1 MYQYMQISN
10 TSLIVG
16 SYHVKED
23 IHHEITLQEH
33 FTLKGIIIGCM
44 SLFMHIFPTN
54 LPLVWLP

>member
-10 TSLIVG
+10 TSLIFG

-23 IHHEITLQEH
+23 IHHEIILQEH

-44 SLFMHIFPTN
+44 SLSMRMAPIGTYI
-54 LPLVWLP
+54 